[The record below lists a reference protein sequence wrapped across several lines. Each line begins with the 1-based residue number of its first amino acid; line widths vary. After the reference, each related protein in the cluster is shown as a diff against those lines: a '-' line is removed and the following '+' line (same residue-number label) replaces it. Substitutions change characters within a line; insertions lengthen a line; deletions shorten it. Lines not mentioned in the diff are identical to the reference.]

1 MKDEDLKLNIGEPTL
16 LDKAIMM
23 NREKPLTAKELK
35 GFGKLRPKPRQRKVY
50 PFIKVSM
57 PSKEDGPKGKTVMVG
72 IKGTF

>member
-1 MKDEDLKLNIGEPTL
+1 MADEDLKPKIGEPTI

-23 NREKPLTAKELK
+23 NREKPLTSEELK
-35 GFGKLRPKPRQRKVY
+35 GFGKFSPKPKRRKVY

-57 PSKEDGPKGKTVMVG
+57 PSKEDGPKGKTVMIG